1 MTGSGA
7 SAITTR
13 RAQAE
18 DVALLRAMLQ
28 SLSDHEGGPQV
39 ASEERLLSDGFGAR
53 PLFQALIA
61 EEAGEPIGMILCF
74 PEYSTHRGEPGLFVQ
89 DLFVAPGARGR
100 GLGRLLLKAAMAEQD
115 WGARYVTLGVD
126 PENRM
131 ALDFYEMLGFRRRK
145 YRLLLLDGAPLAR
158 LCR

>member
-1 MTGSGA
+1 MTSSA
-7 SAITTR
+7 SAEITTR
-13 RAQAE
+13 RARAE
-18 DVALLRAMLQ
+18 DVALIRAMLQ
-28 SLSDHEGGPQV
+28 ALSDHEGGPQV
-39 ASEERLLSDGFGAR
+39 ASEAALLADGFGAR
-53 PLFQALIA
+53 PLFQTLIA
-61 EEAGEPIGMILCF
+61 EEAGTALGMILYF

-100 GLGRLLLKAAMAEQD
+100 GLGRLLLKAAMAAQD

-126 PENRM
+126 PDNRG